1 MRNTSDSINYLFL
14 SNTLSINSD
23 NKTGVKLVPSVNNG
37 GYLSWN
43 KNDTSTFN
51 LGYNASNDNDLFN
64 WKSNSFNVAT
74 KVNDENN
81 TILSIPFESGNI
93 GIYSSNPKVSLDI
106 GSNDAIQLPV
116 GDSSTR
122 PSGANVSVGQIRYNS
137 QLGIL
142 KVTVSLTEILNGKV
156 LEIQQ
161 HGQLLKNTPDGNAFV
176 DVLDSNQVILGTSG
190 VTHFK
195 MLSTGNIE
203 IEKNVEISGNST
215 ILGDLNVTGSINGSA
230 SQVSIN
236 DLNADVNKTYY
247 LPLIENL
254 SGNNSVNAVN
264 KLNISSTGMN
274 VDTNLNVTGYLQTSD
289 LAGGIALSS
298 VGTNDLNT
306 TNYMDNTAILTPEL
320 KNNTVPSNAVV
331 VRKNTSISNTEDVL
345 HICAKNGLSV
355 LTNNSMNNG
364 DSESI
369 PAMIINNNGFVGI
382 GTTKTSETATL
393 KVQGDVEITGSI
405 IGDLQANTASAST
418 LDINASTDLDSEHYL
433 IMGAGMSLENKKLYS
448 DSGIKYN
455 PSTDT
460 LTTTIVNANLNGNS
474 SNSADKIAITNDDT
488 SNGNLSLVFT
498 DSGDLVTK
506 NDLLVNSKIS
516 FNPSSETLNTNNIT
530 ANKIVLNT
538 VDGDDTSGVV
548 HGNLNGNII
557 TAEQSNITKL
567 GTLSE
572 LNVNGTTT
580 LTGELSVSN
589 SIHLPNN
596 STNTDISTR
605 ITSTTKGTKVESV
618 NSEIEIILGQTH
630 I

>member
-1 MRNTSDSINYLFL
+1 MKIISDS
-14 SNTLSINSD
+14 
-23 NKTGVKLVPSVNNG
+23 
-37 GYLSWN
+37 
-43 KNDTSTFN
+43 
-51 LGYNASNDNDLFN
+51 
-64 WKSNSFNVAT
+64 NV
-74 KVNDENN
+74 
-81 TILSIPFESGNI
+81 F
-93 GIYSSNPKVSLDI
+93 
-106 GSNDAIQLPV
+106 
-116 GDSSTR
+116 
-122 PSGANVSVGQIRYNS
+122 
-137 QLGIL
+137 
-142 KVTVSLTEILNGKV
+142 
-156 LEIQQ
+156 
-161 HGQLLKNTPDGNAFV
+161 
-176 DVLDSNQVILGTSG
+176 
-190 VTHFK
+190 
-195 MLSTGNIE
+195 
-203 IEKNVEISGNST
+203 
-215 ILGDLNVTGSINGSA
+215 
-230 SQVSIN
+230 
-236 DLNADVNKTYY
+236 
-247 LPLIENL
+247 
-254 SGNNSVNAVN
+254 NAVN
-264 KLNISSTGMN
+264 KLNSIQNGLN
-274 VDTNLNVTGYLQTSD
+274 VDTNLTVSGYLQTSD

-306 TNYMDNTAILTPEL
+306 TNYMDTTVSSTPKL

-355 LTNNSMNNG
+355 LTSNSMNNG
-364 DSESI
+364 DNESI
-369 PAMIINNNGFVGI
+369 PAMIINNKGFVGI
-382 GTTKTSETATL
+382 GTAKTSETAAL

-433 IMGAGMSLENKKLYS
+433 IMGLSAVGKQKLYS

-474 SNSADKIAITNDDT
+474 SSADKIAITNDDT

-516 FNPSSETLNTNNIT
+516 FNPSSKTLNTNNIT
-530 ANKIVLNT
+530 ADKITLNT

-589 SIHLPNN
+589 LI
-596 STNTDISTR
+596 
-605 ITSTTKGTKVESV
+605 
-618 NSEIEIILGQTH
+618 
-630 I
+630 